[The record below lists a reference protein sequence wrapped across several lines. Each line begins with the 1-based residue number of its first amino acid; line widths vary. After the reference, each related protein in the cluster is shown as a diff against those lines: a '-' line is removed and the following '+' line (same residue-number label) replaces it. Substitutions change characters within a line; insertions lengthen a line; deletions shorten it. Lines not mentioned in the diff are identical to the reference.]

1 MKTSNILIGAFVAV
15 SVIATGI
22 TVSKVIGR
30 IGDYK
35 HKVEAA
41 TGGHQ
46 NMKKY
51 TLSACQSLMA
61 SGSSEMN
68 VVVRTTNS
76 TSTSVWVE
84 GTWKDSVKVTD
95 ANGLLTIESLIKN
108 DQAIAMVIVELPQLQ
123 KLTLR
128 NANCTIE
135 SLSAKTLD
143 VELLGNSDINIIKGS
158 VETLSYV
165 GKDNSSGDAGDSLTV
180 KAWNIHLTGNANLDG
195 VSPNS
200 KLSMAVT
207 ENANVNLKSKRN

>member
-35 HKVEAA
+35 QKVEAA
-41 TGGHQ
+41 KSSRQ
-46 NMKKY
+46 NMTKY
-51 TLSACQSLMA
+51 SLSACQLLKI
-61 SGSSEMN
+61 SGNNTLTVE
-68 VVVRTTNS
+68 VRTTAS
-76 TSTSVWVE
+76 SSASVWVE
-84 GTWKDSVKVTD
+84 SSWKDSVKVAD
-95 ANGLLTIESLIKN
+95 ANGMLTIESLIKQEN
-108 DQAIAMVIVELPQLQ
+108 SNAMVIVELPQLQ

-158 VETLSYV
+158 IETLNYV
-165 GKDNSSGDAGDSLTV
+165 GKDNSSGDAGDNLTV
-180 KAWNIHLTGNANLDG
+180 KAWNINLTGNANLDG